1 MNSRAGIGS
10 NAAMDS
16 ILFVKTSSLGD
27 VVHHMPAVTDARK
40 KFPGA
45 RLSWV
50 VEEFFEPLARLHP
63 AIDAV
68 IPVATR
74 RWRSRPL
81 APATWGDVAE
91 TMHRLREEKFDRII
105 DTQGLIRSA
114 LIARRAVGEHHGY
127 DAASIKEPLASRF
140 YDVKHKVARDL
151 HAVTRNRALTAAA
164 LGYQPDEAI
173 DYGLMRPAASGGAR
187 QALLLHGT
195 SRPSKEWS
203 ESHWTDLGRWL
214 GREGFEI
221 ALLWGSDDE
230 RRRAERLASAIPE
243 ARVLDR
249 APLDVVASH
258 IANASLVVGGD
269 TGLLHLAAAY
279 RVPLVAVFTGSEPA
293 LTGPVGSGPLRV
305 LGGAG
310 AKPEVNEVI
319 AAVEAV
325 LGP

>member
-1 MNSRAGIGS
+1 
-10 NAAMDS
+10 MDS

-50 VEEFFEPLARLHP
+50 VEDAFEPLARLHP
-63 AIDAV
+63 AIDTV

-81 APATWGDVAE
+81 APATWGDFAE
-91 TMHRLREEKFDRII
+91 TMHRLREERFDRII

-114 LIARRAVGEHHGY
+114 LIARRAAGEHHGY
-127 DAASIKEPLASRF
+127 DAASIKEPLAARF
-140 YDVKHKVARDL
+140 YDVKHGVARDL

-164 LGYQPDEAI
+164 LGYQPDELV
-173 DYGLMRPAASGGAR
+173 DYGLVRAARSASVR

-195 SRPSKEWS
+195 SRQSKEWS
-203 ESHWTDLGRWL
+203 ESLWTDLGRWL
-214 GREGFEI
+214 RREGFEV
-221 ALLWGSDDE
+221 ALPWGTDNE
-230 RRRAERLASAIPE
+230 RRRAERLANTIPE

-249 APLDVVASH
+249 APLDIVASH
-258 IANASLVVGGD
+258 IATASLVVGVD

-279 RVPLVAVFTGSEPA
+279 RVPLVAVFTGSDPA
-293 LTGPVGSGPLRV
+293 LTGPVGSGPLRIV
-305 LGGAG
+305 GGMN
-310 AKPEVNEVI
+310 AKPAVNDVITAIERVI
-319 AAVEAV
+319 A
-325 LGP
+325 

>member
-1 MNSRAGIGS
+1 
-10 NAAMDS
+10 MDS

-27 VVHHMPAVTDARK
+27 VVHHMPAVSDARRR
-40 KFPGA
+40 FPDA

-50 VEEFFEPLARLHP
+50 VEELFEPLARLHP
-63 AIDAV
+63 AINAV

-81 APATWGDVAE
+81 APATWGDFAE
-91 TMHRLREEKFDRII
+91 TMQRLREERFDRII

-140 YDVKHKVARDL
+140 YDVKHRVARDL
-151 HAVTRNRALTAAA
+151 HAVTRNRTLTASA
-164 LGYQPDEAI
+164 LGYQADEAI
-173 DYGLMRPAASGGAR
+173 DYGLGRPAHSAGAR
-187 QALLLHGT
+187 YALLLHGT
-195 SRPSKEWS
+195 SQQSKEWN

-214 GREGFEI
+214 RREGFEVS
-221 ALLWGSDDE
+221 LLWGSDAE

-249 APLDVVASH
+249 TPLDTVASH
-258 IANASLVVGGD
+258 IANASLVVGVD

-293 LTGPVGSGPLRV
+293 LTGPVGSGPMRIV
-305 LGGAG
+305 GGAG
-310 AKPEVNEVI
+310 ARPEVSDVT

-325 LGP
+325 LG

>member
-1 MNSRAGIGS
+1 
-10 NAAMDS
+10 MDS

-40 KFPGA
+40 HFPGA

-50 VEEFFEPLARLHP
+50 VEDAFEPLARLHP
-63 AIDAV
+63 AVDAV

-81 APATWGDVAE
+81 APATWGDFAE
-91 TMHRLREEKFDRII
+91 TMHRLREERFDRIV

-114 LIARRAVGEHHGY
+114 LIARRAAGEHHGY
-127 DAASIKEPLASRF
+127 NAASIKEPLASRF
-140 YDVKHKVARDL
+140 YDVKHEVSRDL
-151 HAVTRNRALTAAA
+151 HAVLRNRMLTAAA
-164 LGYQPDEAI
+164 LGYQPDEAV
-173 DYGLMRPAASGGAR
+173 DYGLRRPALSGSTR

-214 GREGFEI
+214 RREGFDV
-221 ALLWGSDDE
+221 ALLWGSDNE
-230 RRRAERLASAIPE
+230 RRRAERLTNTIPE

-249 APLDVVASH
+249 APIDVVASY
-258 IANASLVVGGD
+258 IAGASLVVGAD

-279 RVPLVAVFTGSEPA
+279 GVPLVAVFTGTNPA

-305 LGGAG
+305 VGGMN
-310 AKPEVNEVI
+310 AKPAVNDVI
-319 AAVEAV
+319 AAVERVIA
-325 LGP
+325 

>member
-1 MNSRAGIGS
+1 
-10 NAAMDS
+10 
-16 ILFVKTSSLGD
+16 
-27 VVHHMPAVTDARK
+27 MPAVTDVRK
-40 KFPGA
+40 RFPGT

-50 VEEFFEPLARLHP
+50 VEELFEPLAKLHP

-81 APATWGDVAE
+81 ARATWGDIAE
-91 TMHRLREEKFDRII
+91 TMQRLREEEFDRII

-114 LIARRAVGEHHGY
+114 LIARRAAGEHHGY

-140 YDVKHKVARDL
+140 YDVKHRVARDL

-164 LGYQPDEAI
+164 LGYRPDEAT
-173 DYGLMRPAASGGAR
+173 DYGLVRPASSGGVR

-195 SRPSKEWS
+195 SQRSKEWS
-203 ESHWTDLGRWL
+203 ESRWTDLGRWL
-214 GREGFEI
+214 RREGFEV

-243 ARVLDR
+243 ARALDR
-249 APLDVVASH
+249 APLDVTASH
-258 IANASLVVGGD
+258 IANASLVVGVD

-293 LTGPVGSGPLRV
+293 LTGPVGSGPIRV
-305 LGGAG
+305 IGGVG
-310 AKPEVNEVI
+310 ARPEVNEVVV
-319 AAVEAV
+319 AVEAV
-325 LGP
+325 LG

>member
-1 MNSRAGIGS
+1 
-10 NAAMDS
+10 MDS

-27 VVHHMPAVTDARK
+27 VVHHMPAVTDARR

-50 VEEFFEPLARLHP
+50 VEELFEPLAKLHP

-81 APATWGDVAE
+81 APATWGDFAE
-91 TMHRLREEKFDRII
+91 TMQRLREEKFDRII

-114 LIARRAVGEHHGY
+114 LIARRAAGEHHGY

-140 YDVKHKVARDL
+140 YDVKHKIARDL
-151 HAVTRNRALTAAA
+151 HAVARNRALTAAA
-164 LGYQPDEAI
+164 LGYQPDELI
-173 DYGLMRPAASGGAR
+173 DYGLVRPAQLGSVR
-187 QALLLHGT
+187 RALLLHGT
-195 SRPSKEWS
+195 SQRSKEWS
-203 ESHWTDLGRWL
+203 EGHWTDLGRWL
-214 GREGFEI
+214 RREGFEV
-221 ALLWGSDDE
+221 ALLWGGDDE

-249 APLDVVASH
+249 MPLDIVASH
-258 IANASLVVGGD
+258 LANASLVVGVD

-279 RVPLVAVFTGSEPA
+279 CVPLVAVFTGSEPA
-293 LTGPVGSGPLRV
+293 LTGPVGSGPMRV
-305 LGGAG
+305 IGGAK
-310 AKPEVNEVI
+310 AKPEVNDII
-319 AAVEAV
+319 AAIELVMA
-325 LGP
+325 

>member
-1 MNSRAGIGS
+1 
-10 NAAMDS
+10 MDS

-27 VVHHMPAVTDARK
+27 VVHHLPAVTDVRQR
-40 KFPGA
+40 FPGA

-50 VEEFFEPLARLHP
+50 VEELFEPLARLHP

-81 APATWGDVAE
+81 APATWGDFAE
-91 TMHRLREEKFDRII
+91 TMQRLREERFDRII

-114 LIARRAVGEHHGY
+114 LLARRAAGEHHGY

-164 LGYQPDEAI
+164 LGYEPAEAI
-173 DYGLMRPAASGGAR
+173 DYGLMRPAQPAGER

-195 SRPSKEWS
+195 SQRSKEWR

-214 GREGFEI
+214 RREGFEI
-221 ALLWGSDDE
+221 SLLWGSDDE

-249 APLDVVASH
+249 APLDIVASH
-258 IANASLVVGGD
+258 IAKATLVIGVD

-279 RVPLVAVFTGSEPA
+279 RVPLVGVYTGSEPA
-293 LTGPVGSGPLRV
+293 LTGPVGGGPMRV
-305 LGGAG
+305 IGSAG
-310 AKPEVNEVI
+310 ARPEVNDVI
-319 AAVEAV
+319 AAVEAL
-325 LGP
+325 LG

>member
-1 MNSRAGIGS
+1 
-10 NAAMDS
+10 MDS

-27 VVHHMPAVTDARK
+27 VVHHMPAVTDARHR
-40 KFPGA
+40 FPGA

-50 VEEFFEPLARLHP
+50 VEESFAPLAGLHP

-81 APATWGDVAE
+81 APATWGDFAE
-91 TMHRLREEKFDRII
+91 TMHRLREERFDRII

-140 YDVKHKVARDL
+140 YDVKHRVPRDL
-151 HAVTRNRALTAAA
+151 HAVTRNRALTAAS
-164 LGYQPDEAI
+164 LGYQHDEAI
-173 DYGLMRPAASGGAR
+173 DYGLQRPASSGAR

-214 GREGFEI
+214 RREAFEV

-230 RRRAERLASAIPE
+230 RRRAERLANAIPE
-243 ARVLDR
+243 ARVLER

-258 IANASLVVGGD
+258 IVNASLVIGVD
-269 TGLLHLAAAY
+269 TGLLHLAAAC
-279 RVPLVAVFTGSEPA
+279 RTPLVAVFTGSDPA
-293 LTGPVGSGPLRV
+293 LTGPVGSGPMRV
-305 LGGAG
+305 VGGAG
-310 AKPEVNEVI
+310 ARPAVNDVI

-325 LGP
+325 LGE

>member
-1 MNSRAGIGS
+1 
-10 NAAMDS
+10 MDS

-40 KFPGA
+40 RFPGA

-63 AIDAV
+63 AVDAV

-74 RWRSRPL
+74 RWRSRLL
-81 APATWGDVAE
+81 APATWGDFTE
-91 TMHRLREEKFDRII
+91 TMQRLREERFDRII

-114 LIARRAVGEHHGY
+114 LIAWRAAGEHHGY

-140 YDVKHKVARDL
+140 YDVKHRVARDL
-151 HAVTRNRALTAAA
+151 HAVARNRALTAKA
-164 LGYQPDEAI
+164 LGYQPDDAI
-173 DYGLMRPAASGGAR
+173 DYGLTRPAQSAGTR

-195 SRPSKEWS
+195 SQRSKEWN

-214 GREGFEI
+214 RREGFEVS
-221 ALLWGSDDE
+221 LLWGSDDE
-230 RRRAERLASAIPE
+230 RRRAERLAIAIPE

-258 IANASLVVGGD
+258 IVNASLVVGVD

-279 RVPLVAVFTGSEPA
+279 RVPLVAIFTGSEPA
-293 LTGPVGSGPLRV
+293 LTGPVGGGPMRIV
-305 LGGAG
+305 GGAH
-310 AKPEVNEVI
+310 ARPEVNDVI

-325 LGP
+325 LGE

>member
-1 MNSRAGIGS
+1 ME
-10 NAAMDS
+10 S

-40 KFPGA
+40 RFPRA

-50 VEEFFEPLARLHP
+50 VEEPFEPLARLHP

-81 APATWGDVAE
+81 APATWGDFAE
-91 TMHRLREEKFDRII
+91 TMKRLREERFDRII

-114 LIARRAVGEHHGY
+114 LLARRAAGEHHGY

-140 YDVKHKVARDL
+140 YNVKHRVARDL

-164 LGYQPDEAI
+164 LGYEAAEAI
-173 DYGLMRPAASGGAR
+173 DYGLTRPAQPAGVR

-195 SRPSKEWS
+195 SQRSKEWG

-214 GREGFEI
+214 RREGFEVS
-221 ALLWGSDDE
+221 LLWGSDDE
-230 RRRAERLASAIPE
+230 RRRAERLASGIPE
-243 ARVLDR
+243 AHMFDR
-249 APLDVVASH
+249 APLDIVASH
-258 IANASLVVGGD
+258 IAKAGLVVGVD

-279 RVPLVAVFTGSEPA
+279 RVPLVGVYAGSEPR
-293 LTGPVGSGPLRV
+293 LTGPVGGGPMRV
-305 LGGAG
+305 IGGTG
-310 AKPEVNEVI
+310 ARPEMNAVI

-325 LGP
+325 LG

>member
-1 MNSRAGIGS
+1 
-10 NAAMDS
+10 MDS

-27 VVHHMPAVTDARK
+27 VVHHMPAVTDARRN
-40 KFPGA
+40 FPTA

-50 VEEFFEPLARLHP
+50 VEEIFEPLAKLHP
-63 AIDAV
+63 AVDAV

-81 APATWGDVAE
+81 APATWGDFAD
-91 TMHRLREEKFDRII
+91 TMQRLREDRFDRIV

-114 LIARRAVGEHHGY
+114 LIARRALGEHHGY

-140 YDVKHKVARDL
+140 YDVRHQVARDL
-151 HAVTRNRALTAAA
+151 HAVVRNRALTGAA
-164 LGYQPDEAI
+164 LGYQPDQPV
-173 DYGLMRPAASGGAR
+173 DYGLQRPERTSGAR

-195 SRPSKEWS
+195 SRPSKEWR

-214 GREGFEI
+214 RREGFEV
-221 ALLWGSDDE
+221 ALPWGSDDE
-230 RRRAERLASAIPE
+230 RRRAERLASSIPE

-249 APLDVVASH
+249 APLDIIASH
-258 IANASLVVGGD
+258 IASASLAVGVD

-279 RVPLVAVFTGSEPA
+279 RVPLVAVFTGSDPT
-293 LTGPVGSGPLRV
+293 LTGPAGSGPLKV
-305 LGGAG
+305 VGGLNAR
-310 AKPEVNEVI
+310 PEVNAII

-325 LGP
+325 MAE

>member
-1 MNSRAGIGS
+1 
-10 NAAMDS
+10 MDS

-40 KFPGA
+40 KFPTA

-50 VEEFFEPLARLHP
+50 VEELFEPLARLHP
-63 AIDAV
+63 AVDAV

-81 APATWGDVAE
+81 APATWGDFAE
-91 TMHRLREEKFDRII
+91 TMQRLREERFDRII

-114 LIARRAVGEHHGY
+114 LIARRAAGQHHGY

-140 YDVKHKVARDL
+140 YDVKHRVARDL

-173 DYGLMRPAASGGAR
+173 DYGLVRPAQPGGVR

-195 SRPSKEWS
+195 SRPSKQWS

-214 GREGFEI
+214 RREGFEV

-230 RRRAERLASAIPE
+230 RRRAERLANAIPE
-243 ARVLDR
+243 AHVLDR
-249 APLDVVASH
+249 APLDIVALH
-258 IANASLVVGGD
+258 IARSSLVVGGD

-279 RVPLVAVFTGSEPA
+279 RVPLVAVFTGSDPA
-293 LTGPVGSGPLRV
+293 LTGPVGSGPIRV
-305 LGGAG
+305 VGGANER
-310 AKPEVNEVI
+310 PEVNEVI
-319 AAVEAV
+319 AAVKAV
-325 LGP
+325 LRA